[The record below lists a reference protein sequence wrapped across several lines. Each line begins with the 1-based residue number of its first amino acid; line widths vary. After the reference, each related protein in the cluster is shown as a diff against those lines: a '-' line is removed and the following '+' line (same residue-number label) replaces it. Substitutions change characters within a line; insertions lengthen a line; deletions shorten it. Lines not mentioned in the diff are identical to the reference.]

1 MLFCL
6 EYMKEMQ
13 LHQKNVTAP
22 KITINL
28 EVRSSVN
35 TQQNE
40 NFQRLIQSAKTG
52 YKLVVVH

>member
-6 EYMKEMQ
+6 GSMKEMQ

-28 EVRSSVN
+28 EVLSSVN

-40 NFQRLIQSAKTG
+40 NF
-52 YKLVVVH
+52 

>member
-1 MLFCL
+1 
-6 EYMKEMQ
+6 MKEMQ

-28 EVRSSVN
+28 EVLSSVN

-40 NFQRLIQSAKTG
+40 NF
-52 YKLVVVH
+52 